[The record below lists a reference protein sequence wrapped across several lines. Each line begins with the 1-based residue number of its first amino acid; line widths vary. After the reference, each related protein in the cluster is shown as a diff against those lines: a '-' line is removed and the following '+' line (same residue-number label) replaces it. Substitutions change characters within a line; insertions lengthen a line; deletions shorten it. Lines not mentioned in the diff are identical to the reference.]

1 MPLGSTTLTPFR
13 YTSAQAAVHWLVA
26 TLVIFLLATGS
37 LVLADLPNTAP
48 KLRQLGVHMGL
59 GALAVLLVMLRLV
72 LRRRSPPAP
81 AEAGG
86 GLARIGHAGLN
97 GVVLL
102 MAISGAVLA
111 VDSGALAAVFGAG
124 SVPPDFMVF
133 TPRKVHGLLSRVAM
147 ALIAA
152 HVLAALYHQFILR
165 DGRLARMRLGGR

>member
-1 MPLGSTTLTPFR
+1 MTPFR
-13 YTSAQAAVHWLVA
+13 YTSAQATVHWLVA
-26 TLVIFLLATGS
+26 ALVVFLLATGS

-48 KLRQLGVHMGL
+48 KLRQLGVHMSL

-81 AEAGG
+81 AEACG

-102 MAISGAVLA
+102 LGISGAVLA
-111 VDSGALAAVFGAG
+111 VDSGILAAMFGTDPL
-124 SVPPDFMVF
+124 PPDLMVF

-147 ALIAA
+147 ALVAV

-165 DGRLARMRLGGR
+165 DGRLGRMRLGGR